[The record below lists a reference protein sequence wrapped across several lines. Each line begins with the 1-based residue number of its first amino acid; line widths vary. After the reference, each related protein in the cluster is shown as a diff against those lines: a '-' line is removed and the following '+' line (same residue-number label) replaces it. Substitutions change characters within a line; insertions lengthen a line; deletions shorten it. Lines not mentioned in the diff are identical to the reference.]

1 MVRHI
6 KFVFQLY
13 RFSVFH
19 HLLIDI
25 DHFEICY
32 FFTCTSLKKNCK
44 TLQNKKHTEHT
55 LNFALIVVFVVK
67 LGFFLSPSLFR

>member
-6 KFVFQLY
+6 KFVFQLN

-32 FFTCTSLKKNCK
+32 FFTCTSLKKIAKRCK
-44 TLQNKKHTEHT
+44 TKST
-55 LNFALIVVFVVK
+55 LNTL
-67 LGFFLSPSLFR
+67 